1 MDEQQIDSIINNDP
15 IFDAQ
20 AESGVITSLLYQPEF
35 ILESDFLKPDYFYDV
50 TSGSIYFAIKELF
63 NSGRSI
69 DAFTISQELKTN
81 ETLKQTFTD
90 FNMPNIQELK
100 ELGEFVARTNVK
112 DYIESAKLVMVNAY
126 KRKLQR
132 ELIGIIKDCK
142 KSKKSID
149 EINNVIYELTEKLSK
164 QFVIEDNIKDFAG
177 QADSLWD
184 AIVAQREIK
193 TAGKITWKW
202 EVLERYAPLMPTEM
216 YIIEGR
222 RKAGKSVML
231 MDEAV
236 HLLKNDV
243 PVLYIDTEMA
253 DQLFLVRLLSNLTG
267 IEAKRINNGNYSD
280 VESNQIKNALAWL
293 KTRQFWHLYRPDFDK
308 VKLYNTCR
316 ILKDRFGVSVLIYDY
331 IKSDSPTSEQNYNI
345 LGQMTTTL
353 KNDIGGK
360 LGYVVVSAV
369 QLNRNNEVADSDKIE
384 RYVSFG
390 AKWMSKTAEQVANDG
405 IECGNACLKI
415 SVNRL
420 GEQHDMSDENDYL
433 DFAFNGKFM
442 RIEQAKQH
450 GEDGNMF
457 A

>member
-1 MDEQQIDSIINNDP
+1 MGEKKIMDEP

-50 TSGSIYFAIKELF
+50 ISGSIYFAIKELF
-63 NSGRSI
+63 NRGQSI
-69 DAFTISQELKTN
+69 DAFSISQELKTN
-81 ETLKQTFTD
+81 DALKQTFTD
-90 FNMPNIQELK
+90 ANIPNIQELK
-100 ELGEFVARTNVK
+100 ELGEFVARTNVN
-112 DYIESAKLVMVNAY
+112 DYVASAKLVMANAY
-126 KRKLQR
+126 KRKLQKKLSAVI
-132 ELIGIIKDCK
+132 EDCYK
-142 KSKKSID
+142 TKKSIN
-149 EINNVIYELTEKLSK
+149 EINSGVYEIVENLSK
-164 QFVIEDNIKDFAG
+164 QFVVEDSIQDFAT
-177 QADSLWD
+177 QADGLWD
-184 AIVAQREIK
+184 SIISQREEK
-193 TAGKITWKW
+193 TVGKITWKW
-202 EVLERYAPLMPTEM
+202 TMLEQYAPLTPTEM

-231 MDEAV
+231 MDEAI

-253 DQLFLVRLLSNLTG
+253 DQLFFVRLLSNLTG
-267 IEAKRINNGNYSD
+267 IEPKNINSGNYNEYD
-280 VESNQIKNALAWL
+280 EEKLKKAIGWL
-293 KTRQFWHLYRPDFDK
+293 KTKNFWHLYRPDFDK

-316 ILKDRFGVSVLIYDY
+316 ILKDRYGVNVLVYDY
-331 IKSDSPTSEQNYNI
+331 IKNDSPTSEANYNI

-360 LGYVVVSAV
+360 LGYVVISAV

-390 AKWMSKTAEQVANDG
+390 AKWMPKTAEQVSNDG
-405 IECGNACLKI
+405 IECGNSLLKV

-420 GEQHDMSDENDYL
+420 GEQHDISDPNDYI
-433 DFAFNGKFM
+433 DFIFNGRCM

-450 GEDGNMF
+450 NQEGNVF
-457 A
+457 T